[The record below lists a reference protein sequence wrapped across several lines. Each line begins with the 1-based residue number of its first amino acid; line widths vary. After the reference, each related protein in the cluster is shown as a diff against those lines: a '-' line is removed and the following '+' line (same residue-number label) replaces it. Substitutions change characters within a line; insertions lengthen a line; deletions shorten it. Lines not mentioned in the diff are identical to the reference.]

1 MLISSD
7 HSGHSADDVYT
18 FAQDNKIPN
27 HYAAAALS
35 SPLVSRATIWPDLG
49 ELDDLKK
56 ADSPNL
62 ACSERGDLLTTISK
76 SMAEYLQ
83 FPASTIFLHG
93 LGCVAS
99 ALTRSFKINYGFDDI
114 PVNLYVVTAQP
125 PSTGK
130 SAVNKLFLVPILK
143 SYKALN
149 DVYETERKQLK
160 REVRNLEKSLE
171 SGKSDKYEESELTD
185 RLDSKMLRL
194 AEIPEWKGVVSNA
207 TIESLEDVSKTNC
220 GMYNIVSAEADG
232 LNVLV
237 GTVYGESSSKK
248 NIEIALKAWDGE
260 WFSSERIG
268 REGYTGEV
276 RASIA
281 VLAQDDTIDTML
293 AAGES
298 GRGLTERFLML
309 AEPSMLGKRD
319 HINKKSFNKP
329 LKTIYEQLISNI
341 IFEDDVVLNFD
352 NAGDD
357 AITAYK
363 THVEPAM
370 KDGGIYSDNMVTGFI
385 GKADKQIR
393 KIAAVLHC
401 IDNWQDGGNRSRTI
415 SDDYVIWAISI
426 FNELSKTFINAADY
440 MGYSGSN
447 SECQK
452 IISVLSDFAQKGKL
466 KISVTALRDK
476 IRNVKPFRGSRNIA
490 DKIKTDL
497 IPKMEQLNYC
507 LLHGQTIY
515 INPRLK

>member
-1 MLISSD
+1 MFAGGDSD
-7 HSGHSADDVYT
+7 SHSADDVYT
-18 FAQDNKIPN
+18 FAQDNKIPT

-35 SPLVSRATIWPDLG
+35 SPLISRATIWPEIR
-49 ELDDLKK
+49 ELSELKK
-56 ADSPNL
+56 ADSPDL
-62 ACSERGDLLTTISK
+62 ACSQRGDLLTELSK
-76 SMAEYLQ
+76 SLSEYLQ

-93 LGCVAS
+93 LGCIAS
-99 ALTRSFKINYGFDDI
+99 ALTKSFKIDYGFDDM
-114 PVNLYVVTAQP
+114 PANLYVVTSQP

-143 SYKALN
+143 AYKKLN
-149 DVYETERKQLK
+149 DIHDSERKQIK
-160 REVRNLEKSLE
+160 REVKKLEKLLE
-171 SGKSDKYEESELTD
+171 NSKLDKFDEAEIVDKMESKQF
-185 RLDSKMLRL
+185 RLL
-194 AEIPEWKGVVSNA
+194 EIPEWKGVVSNA
-207 TIESLEDVSKTNC
+207 TIESLEDVSKTNG

-237 GTVYGESSSKK
+237 GTVYGDSSSKK

-268 REGYTGEV
+268 RDGYTGEV

-309 AEPSMLGKRD
+309 AEPSLLGERD
-319 HINKKSFNKP
+319 HNHSSTFNKS
-329 LKTIYEQLISNI
+329 LKAKYEALITNI
-341 IFEDDVVLNFD
+341 IFEENVLLNFD
-352 NAGDD
+352 SAGNE
-357 AITAYK
+357 AIKSYK
-363 THVEPAM
+363 IHVEPGM

-401 IDNWQDGGNRSRTI
+401 IDNWQDGGNKGRTI
-415 SDDYVIWAISI
+415 SDDYVMWAIAI
-426 FNELSKTFINAADY
+426 FSELSKTFINAADY

-447 SECQK
+447 SEAQK
-452 IISVLSDFAQKGKL
+452 IMSVLSDFAQKGKV
-466 KISVTALRDK
+466 KISLTALRDK
-476 IRNVKPFRGSRNIA
+476 IRNVKPFRGSRNISA
-490 DKIKTDL
+490 KIKDDL
-497 IPKMEQLNYC
+497 IPQMEMLNYC
-507 LLHGQTIY
+507 VLQGQTIH

>member
-171 SGKSDKYEESELTD
+171 SGKSDK
-185 RLDSKMLRL
+185 
-194 AEIPEWKGVVSNA
+194 
-207 TIESLEDVSKTNC
+207 
-220 GMYNIVSAEADG
+220 
-232 LNVLV
+232 
-237 GTVYGESSSKK
+237 
-248 NIEIALKAWDGE
+248 
-260 WFSSERIG
+260 
-268 REGYTGEV
+268 
-276 RASIA
+276 
-281 VLAQDDTIDTML
+281 
-293 AAGES
+293 
-298 GRGLTERFLML
+298 
-309 AEPSMLGKRD
+309 
-319 HINKKSFNKP
+319 
-329 LKTIYEQLISNI
+329 
-341 IFEDDVVLNFD
+341 
-352 NAGDD
+352 
-357 AITAYK
+357 
-363 THVEPAM
+363 
-370 KDGGIYSDNMVTGFI
+370 
-385 GKADKQIR
+385 
-393 KIAAVLHC
+393 
-401 IDNWQDGGNRSRTI
+401 
-415 SDDYVIWAISI
+415 
-426 FNELSKTFINAADY
+426 
-440 MGYSGSN
+440 
-447 SECQK
+447 
-452 IISVLSDFAQKGKL
+452 
-466 KISVTALRDK
+466 
-476 IRNVKPFRGSRNIA
+476 
-490 DKIKTDL
+490 
-497 IPKMEQLNYC
+497 
-507 LLHGQTIY
+507 
-515 INPRLK
+515 